1 MFEYTNSLKH
11 MIVVKP
17 LLVIGDLNKFD
28 TQIKLAIVSTWRIQA
43 NNNSQI
49 ESDNDRLPA
58 TRENH

>member
-1 MFEYTNSLKH
+1 
-11 MIVVKP
+11 MIVVKS

-28 TQIKLAIVSTWRIQA
+28 TLIKLVIVSTWRIQA

-58 TRENH
+58 TKENH